1 LTIFALIRNEKEEEN
16 MIERIQPPSRPTPKY
31 SVTHQGA
38 TQGPFELDFIEAM
51 IMAQVYPR
59 HVLVQK
65 VGSTEWVPFNSLAG
79 CVPNPQI
86 PGRVPSPSPTKP
98 SSSEKTKPKKPSETA
113 VALAVGVFVVLV
125 GIWIV
130 VADNSS
136 KKPQRSDFAS
146 TPGPTPTRNSYS
158 QPVLTSPSPARPSPA
173 YSAPRAS
180 ASPSTDSTVYR
191 DASGRTYRVSNSD
204 YRRLSAMQTSL
215 SFKQSSMQLEEER
228 LTALAAEVDRDR
240 ITLDRY
246 NQYSVDAFNRKVNQ
260 VNAMNDRVQSL
271 VKDYNRD
278 VDAFNTELERVGT
291 PIN

>member
-158 QPVLTSPSPARPSPA
+158 KPVRTSPPPVPPSPA
-173 YSAPRAS
+173 YAAPRL
-180 ASPSTDSTVYR
+180 ASPPVDTTVYR

-204 YRRLSAMQTSL
+204 YLRLSTMQTSL

-228 LTALAAEVDRDR
+228 LSTLAAQVDRDR
-240 ITLDRY
+240 LTLDRY
-246 NQYSVDAFNRKVNQ
+246 NQYAVDAFNRKVNQ

>member
-1 LTIFALIRNEKEEEN
+1 MT
-16 MIERIQPPSRPTPKY
+16 PPSLPQFRPTPRY
-31 SVTHQGA
+31 LVTHQGDA
-38 TQGPFELDFIEAM
+38 QGPFEAEFIEAM
-51 IMAQVYPR
+51 VMAHVYPP

-65 VGSTEWVPFNSLAG
+65 VGSTEWVPFNSLEG
-79 CVPNPQI
+79 SVPNPSIQRRVQP
-86 PGRVPSPSPTKP
+86 PGPASPPI
-98 SSSEKTKPKKPSETA
+98 SEMRKSKKKSEAA
-113 VALAVGVFVVLV
+113 VALAVVVFVVLV

-136 KKPQRSDFAS
+136 RKPPTSWVDS
-146 TPGPTPTRNSYS
+146 GPAPTRNIYS
-158 QPVLTSPSPARPSPA
+158 QPVRTSPPPVPPSSA
-173 YSAPRAS
+173 YSVPRL
-180 ASPSTDSTVYR
+180 ASPPADTTVYR

-204 YRRLSAMQTSL
+204 YLRLRAMQTSL

-228 LTALAAEVDRDR
+228 LSALASEVDRDR

-278 VDAFNTELERVGT
+278 VDAFNRELERVGT

>member
-1 LTIFALIRNEKEEEN
+1 MPQF
-16 MIERIQPPSRPTPKY
+16 RPAPQY
-31 SVTHQGA
+31 SVAHQGDA
-38 TQGPFELDFIEAM
+38 HGPFEADFIEAM
-51 IMAQVYPR
+51 VMAQVYPS

-65 VGSTEWVPFNSLAG
+65 VGSTEWVPFNSLG
-79 CVPNPQI
+79 GSVPNPSIQRRAQS
-86 PGRVPSPSPTKP
+86 PGPASP
-98 SSSEKTKPKKPSETA
+98 SSSEITKSKKHSEAA

-136 KKPQRSDFAS
+136 KKPPTSWANS
-146 TPGPTPTRNSYS
+146 GPAPTRNSYS
-158 QPVLTSPSPARPSPA
+158 QPARTAPPPVPPSPA
-173 YSAPRAS
+173 YSVPRL
-180 ASPSTDSTVYR
+180 ASPPADTTVYR

-204 YRRLSAMQTSL
+204 YLRLSTMQTSL

-228 LTALAAEVDRDR
+228 LSALAAEVDRAR

-246 NQYSVDAFNRKVNQ
+246 NQYSVDAFNRRVNQ